1 LTKRVIISGASGFTG
16 RAAVEDFISNGWEVI
31 PLVRKP
37 CGLPNEC
44 IIDLIEENC
53 FDKLSLLPKSEVII
67 HLASK
72 VDFSSNASPSCFLP
86 TSSVLTSYLSQ
97 LAKKWSSHLIF
108 TSGIIVYG
116 NIEYIDNFSLPKPN
130 NEYGKAKLIAENI
143 IKSEDISHTI
153 LRIAGIYGY
162 NGPNHLGLNK
172 AITSSIDNAV
182 VPILKGNGSAKR
194 NYIFVNDLVKV
205 IRLCAEE
212 KIQGTHLL
220 GGSEAI
226 SIRKMLEAI
235 CETILDGAKL
245 TLEKGGESK
254 SIVVKTSNVFPKC
267 QSFIHSLN
275 EIKSKYA

>member
-1 LTKRVIISGASGFTG
+1 
-16 RAAVEDFISNGWEVI
+16 
-31 PLVRKP
+31 
-37 CGLPNEC
+37 
-44 IIDLIEENC
+44 
-53 FDKLSLLPKSEVII
+53 
-67 HLASK
+67 
-72 VDFSSNASPSCFLP
+72 
-86 TSSVLTSYLSQ
+86 YLSQ